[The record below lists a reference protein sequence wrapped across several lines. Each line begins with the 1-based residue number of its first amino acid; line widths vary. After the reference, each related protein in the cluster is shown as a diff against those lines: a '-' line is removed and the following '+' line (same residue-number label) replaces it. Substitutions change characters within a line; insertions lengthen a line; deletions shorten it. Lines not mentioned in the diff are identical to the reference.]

1 MVFQP
6 VHSTPPHSLSRSYR
20 GRSVN
25 QLACEQST
33 ASTYQDT
40 KRVLE
45 NCEGALEMSEDLMSF
60 AIGDTVTVKRLM
72 PRAPE

>member
-1 MVFQP
+1 M
-6 VHSTPPHSLSRSYR
+6 
-20 GRSVN
+20 N